1 MLLLDD
7 LDDSAKPDV
16 IDVFDV
22 IAVVGDVVRARSP
35 LLFEIGELLRVRVEH
50 DGTVFDAV
58 ARVRAHLGQD
68 DARITELDLVDRS
81 EPRTV

>member
-1 MLLLDD
+1 MLELDEAD
-7 LDDSAKPDV
+7 AKADV
-16 IDVFDV
+16 VDVFEV

-35 LLFEIGELLRVRVEH
+35 FLFEIGEHLRVRVEH
-50 DGTVFDAV
+50 DGTVFEAV

-81 EPRTV
+81 EPRTA